1 MVSLMARPSVAAA
14 LVFAAALGLIMGSAP
29 VWCLCVG
36 FSAVAWRILVARGRL
51 VRPKRRTGMRFLLG
65 AITALLVVAVAVSF
79 RTLSGLGAG
88 TALLV
93 VMGALKVLESRARRD
108 DAIVIG
114 VALFLLLAAGLAGQ
128 ALWRLPLY
136 LLTLWG
142 ACAAMALVAHSDAL
156 FGVRAALRLAAR
168 ALLMSIPLAVV
179 CFAFFPRIAGQFWT
193 LQGEAAT
200 TGLSDEMSPG
210 SIGRLAISYDLA
222 FRVRFAAAPPAHASL
237 YWRGLVLNSFDG
249 FTWRRESYQYIAAP
263 PRMQGDP
270 IRYRVSLEPTNQPW
284 LFALDTVAES
294 PRPDVALNRDS
305 MLVSVAQAPITST
318 TSYDATSYLR
328 TEPGAPLT
336 AGGRAYE
343 TRLPRDRNPRTL
355 ALADQMR
362 ARSASDSDYA
372 RRVLAWFRD
381 TGLEYTLEPG
391 TTTVDS
397 VDTTLFDSKRGFCG
411 HFASAY
417 ATMMRAAGIPA
428 RVVTG
433 YLGGEWNP
441 VGGYF
446 IVRQSDAHA
455 WDEIWLD
462 GRGWVRIDP
471 TAVVAP
477 ERLQRG
483 VYEML
488 GASLPA
494 GSALLHGNRWFNKLS
509 LLWDGASQWWQGHVV
524 EFDLRAQFNLL
535 EKLGIDSPEWQH
547 LGWGFA
553 IGLTTWVAWVALSL
567 RRSVARGRPD
577 RVGRAW
583 LRATRKLK
591 GIAPRAAYEGPV
603 DYARRVAAARP
614 DLAPRVTEL
623 AARYSRLRFGPAA
636 DRDEIAAFEREV
648 SRLAV

>member
-1 MVSLMARPSVAAA
+1 
-14 LVFAAALGLIMGSAP
+14 
-29 VWCLCVG
+29 
-36 FSAVAWRILVARGRL
+36 
-51 VRPKRRTGMRFLLG
+51 
-65 AITALLVVAVAVSF
+65 
-79 RTLSGLGAG
+79 
-88 TALLV
+88 
-93 VMGALKVLESRARRD
+93 
-108 DAIVIG
+108 
-114 VALFLLLAAGLAGQ
+114 
-128 ALWRLPLY
+128 
-136 LLTLWG
+136 
-142 ACAAMALVAHSDAL
+142 
-156 FGVRAALRLAAR
+156 
-168 ALLMSIPLAVV
+168 
-179 CFAFFPRIAGQFWT
+179 
-193 LQGEAAT
+193 
-200 TGLSDEMSPG
+200 
-210 SIGRLAISYDLA
+210 
-222 FRVRFAAAPPAHASL
+222 
-237 YWRGLVLNSFDG
+237 
-249 FTWRRESYQYIAAP
+249 
-263 PRMQGDP
+263 
-270 IRYRVSLEPTNQPW
+270 
-284 LFALDTVAES
+284 
-294 PRPDVALNRDS
+294 
-305 MLVSVAQAPITST
+305 
-318 TSYDATSYLR
+318 
-328 TEPGAPLT
+328 
-336 AGGRAYE
+336 
-343 TRLPRDRNPRTL
+343 
-355 ALADQMR
+355 
-362 ARSASDSDYA
+362 
-372 RRVLAWFRD
+372 
-381 TGLEYTLEPG
+381 
-391 TTTVDS
+391 
-397 VDTTLFDSKRGFCG
+397 
-411 HFASAY
+411 
-417 ATMMRAAGIPA
+417 MRAAGIPA

-623 AARYSRLRFGPAA
+623 AARYSRLRFGAAA